1 MSLLVFSDIIY
12 RRMYEIHIRK
22 AIINEIHVWTDTIVS
37 SRGEGLMALYIAFA
51 VFMASMFIAIFAN
64 FSMVYALLIGLVC
77 FLTVGKLN
85 GFSVKSMAV
94 MSKGTIMD
102 SIVVI
107 KVMLIIGMLTAIWR
121 MCGTVTIFV
130 YYGMKI
136 IQPDIFLIVTFLLC
150 CLLSYAIGTSFGVA
164 GTVGIIFMALAR
176 SGGVDPTITAGVIMS
191 GIYFGDRCSPVSSS
205 ANMVAG
211 ITGTEIFSNVKV
223 MLKTGALPFAIAL
236 VVYIA
241 MSLMNPIGNVDET
254 MVHSFET
261 EFNLS
266 LWAFVPAIVVLGLPL
281 IKVGV
286 INAIL
291 ASIAS
296 GILVAWFVQ
305 GASLLEILK
314 TCILGYEAGGS
325 GLASILNGGGLL
337 SMVEI
342 AVILVISGAY
352 SGIFSGTKMLES
364 LQEKLSKACSKFG
377 RFAVMV
383 MMSIAMACIFCNQT
397 IGTLMCNDL
406 LKKPYLDG
414 GGTAEEL
421 AIDMENSV
429 ILIACMI
436 PWSIGCSVPL
446 AFLGVGAKTILFAVF
461 MYMVPIC
468 YLFTKKKW
476 YSN

>member
-1 MSLLVFSDIIY
+1 
-12 RRMYEIHIRK
+12 
-22 AIINEIHVWTDTIVS
+22 
-37 SRGEGLMALYIAFA
+37 MALYLAFT
-51 VFMASMFIAIFAN
+51 VFMASMFIAIFADI
-64 FSMVYALLIGLVC
+64 SMVYALLIGLVA
-77 FLTVGKLN
+77 FLTVGKMN
-85 GFSVKSMAV
+85 GFSLKSMAV

-102 SIVVI
+102 SLVVI
-107 KVMLIIGMLTAIWR
+107 KVMLIIGMLTAVWR
-121 MCGTVTIFV
+121 ISGTVTIFV

-176 SGGVDPTITAGVIMS
+176 SGGVDPTITAGVVMS

-211 ITGTEIFSNVKV
+211 ITGTEIFRNVKV
-223 MLKTGALPFAIAL
+223 MVKTGALPFVIAL
-236 VVYIA
+236 AVYVV
-241 MSLMNPIGNVDET
+241 MSFMNPIGHVDET
-254 MVHSFET
+254 MINAFET

-266 LWAFVPAIVVLGLPL
+266 LWAFVPAIIVLGLPL

-296 GILVAWFVQ
+296 AVLVAWLVQ
-305 GASLLEILK
+305 GVPLLNVIE
-314 TCILGYEAGGS
+314 TCIFGYKAEGS

-364 LQEKLSKACSKFG
+364 LQDKLSLACNKLG
-377 RFAVMV
+377 RFTIMV
-383 MMSIAMACIFCNQT
+383 MISIAMACIFCNQT

-406 LKKPYLDG
+406 LSKPYMDG
-414 GGTAEEL
+414 GGTKEEL

-446 AFLGVGAKTILFAVF
+446 ALLGVGAKTILFAVF

-468 YLFTKKKW
+468 YLFTKKRW